1 MLWEVCILGILPLKL
16 VQKGTRSW
24 KLGAESFTS
33 IFLRRNQEY
42 SHIFLFTKASRFIY
56 ENLATSG
63 QNKGISMGLSFT
75 FFLFLIL
82 LKKRLWCM
90 LHF

>member
-1 MLWEVCILGILPLKL
+1 MLWEVCTCKL
-16 VQKGTRSW
+16 EQKGTRSW

-42 SHIFLFTKASRFIY
+42 SHIFLFTKASQFIY

-90 LHF
+90 LGF